1 MVFPRDIDA
10 RSFSRGL
17 VLTLAPIA
25 LALGGCSSY
34 SDPSIKVLE
43 ARAAE
48 RSAEGVVLNFV
59 VEGSNPNDVAL
70 PLRSVQYSVFVNDQR
85 VFDGVRSPE
94 ATLRRFG
101 TREIELPAAIPA
113 GQVPALD
120 STTTYRIEGVMEYT
134 TPGALAELLFD
145 NDLRRPKVTFSGR
158 GTLGQASGG

>member
-1 MVFPRDIDA
+1 MPLPSLRDA
-10 RSFSRGL
+10 RSFFRGL
-17 VLTLAPIA
+17 GLTLAPLA
-25 LALGGCSSY
+25 LACGGCSSY
-34 SDPSIKVLE
+34 SDPSIKVLN
-43 ARAAE
+43 ARAGE

-70 PLRSVQYSVFVNDQR
+70 PLRSVQYSVFVNEQR

-113 GQVPALD
+113 AQAPSIDG
-120 STTTYRIEGVMEYT
+120 TTTYRIEGVLEYT
-134 TPGALAELLFD
+134 TPGAFAELLFD